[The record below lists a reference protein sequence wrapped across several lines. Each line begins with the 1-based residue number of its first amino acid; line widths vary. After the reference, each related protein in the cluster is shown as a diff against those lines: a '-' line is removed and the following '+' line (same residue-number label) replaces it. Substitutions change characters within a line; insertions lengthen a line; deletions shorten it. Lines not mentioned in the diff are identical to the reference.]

1 MKLRKLFI
9 LAVAPM
15 MCLAAS
21 AQVATPKKGDL
32 TVAVTAGYNS
42 YTSLSAPA
50 GNLNDYKLQA
60 VSTNWNEKQLMLGI
74 EGGWFF
80 KDLWKATLGGGMSIT
95 SNPGYAAV
103 PGTAEGGNVGGASI
117 PSYGAVASESDIQFN
132 VFAGVDR
139 YFKSKVSGLMPY
151 VGGRIGYAYG
161 RNSAYADSEEYV
173 GKSIAESF
181 NVRAALTVGVDYYIN
196 DVLFV
201 GAQIDGLAYTYNM
214 STYKPQAG
222 LGNLSADSHN
232 FSLLAA
238 PTLKFGFKF

>member
-181 NVRAALTVGVDYYIN
+181 NVRVALTAGVDYYIN

-238 PTLKFGFKF
+238 PTLKVGFKF

>member
-151 VGGRIGYAYG
+151 VGGRSGYAYG

-181 NVRAALTVGVDYYIN
+181 HVRAALTAGVDYYIN

-238 PTLKFGFKF
+238 PTLKVGFKF

>member
-60 VSTNWNEKQLMLGI
+60 VSTNWNEKRLMLGI

-181 NVRAALTVGVDYYIN
+181 NVRAALTAGVDYYIN

-232 FSLLAA
+232 FSFLAA

>member
-181 NVRAALTVGVDYYIN
+181 NVRVALTAGVDYSIN

>member
-15 MCLAAS
+15 MCLAAR

-60 VSTNWNEKQLMLGI
+60 VSTNWNEKRLMLGI

-181 NVRAALTVGVDYYIN
+181 NVRAALTAGVDYYIN

-232 FSLLAA
+232 FSFLAA

>member
-15 MCLAAS
+15 MCLAAQ
-21 AQVATPKKGDL
+21 AQDVTPKKGDL
-32 TVAVTAGYNS
+32 TVAVTVGYNS

-139 YFKSKVSGLMPY
+139 YFKSKIAGFMPY
-151 VGGRIGYAYG
+151 AGARIGYAYG

-181 NVRAALTVGVDYYIN
+181 NVRVALTAGVDYYIN

>member
-50 GNLNDYKLQA
+50 GNLNDYNLQA

-80 KDLWKATLGGGMSIT
+80 KDLWKATLCGGMSIT

-117 PSYGAVASESDIQFN
+117 PSYGAVASERDIQFN

-139 YFKSKVSGLMPY
+139 YFKSKVSGLLPY

-181 NVRAALTVGVDYYIN
+181 NVRVALTAGVDYYIN

-238 PTLKFGFKF
+238 PTLKVGFKF

>member
-15 MCLAAS
+15 MCLAAQ
-21 AQVATPKKGDL
+21 AQDVTPKKGDL

-181 NVRAALTVGVDYYIN
+181 NERVALTAGVDYYIN